1 MRETRNAQHGKFDF
15 YAPHALGS
23 QLKVLSDQLD
33 KRPEILDLVAPTSL
47 DSDLADTGA
56 SGLSVESIF
65 RCLLLKQILC
75 VSYVKLAFHL
85 CDSPTYRTFAR
96 LTEDQQPGRSG
107 LQSTIRR
114 IDPNYSSA

>member
-1 MRETRNAQHGKFDF
+1 MRETRNAQHSIFDF

-33 KRPEILDLVAPTSL
+33 KRPEILDLIAPTFL

-65 RCLLLKQILC
+65 RCLLLKQILR

-96 LTEDQQPGRSG
+96 LTEDQQPSRSA
-107 LQSTIRR
+107 SNRPFAVSIPTH
-114 IDPNYSSA
+114 SSA